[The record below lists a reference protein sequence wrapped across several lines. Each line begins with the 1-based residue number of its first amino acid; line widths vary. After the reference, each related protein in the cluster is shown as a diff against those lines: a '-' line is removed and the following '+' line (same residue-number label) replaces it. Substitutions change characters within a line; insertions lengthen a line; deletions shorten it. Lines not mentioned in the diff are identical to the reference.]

1 MLSVRIFPLELPE
14 QMLNIPRYNF
24 ALRMQPI
31 IRLEN
36 VWKTHRV
43 GTTNVHA
50 LRGVSLAINQGEFVA
65 IVGPSGSGKSTM
77 MSIAGCLDLPS
88 KGTVYLQGKNI
99 SQISEDDLA
108 GLRGRTIGFVFQQ
121 FNLMPTLSAADNVML
136 PMMFQPTKVNKKTR
150 AEMLLNR
157 VGLSHRLTHRPSELS
172 GGEQQ
177 RVAIARALS
186 NNPVVLLADEPT
198 GNLDSANGAHIV
210 SLLKELHKEGTT
222 IVLVTHDINLA
233 KQALRRIHLRD
244 GQVVEVD

>member
-1 MLSVRIFPLELPE
+1 
-14 QMLNIPRYNF
+14 
-24 ALRMQPI
+24 MQPI

-36 VWKTHRV
+36 VWKTHHV
-43 GTTNVHA
+43 GTTSVHA
-50 LRGVSLAINQGEFVA
+50 LRGVSLAIKQGEFVA
-65 IVGPSGSGKSTM
+65 IVGPSGSGKSTI

-88 KGTVYLQGKNI
+88 RGSVYLQGKNI
-99 SQISEDDLA
+99 SKLSEDDLA

-121 FNLMPTLSAADNVML
+121 FNLMPTLSAVDNVML
-136 PMMFQPTKVNKKTR
+136 PMMFQKGGVNNKSR
-150 AEMLLNR
+150 PEMLLNR

-186 NNPVVLLADEPT
+186 NNPLVLLADEPT
-198 GNLDSANGAHIV
+198 GNLDSTNGAHIV

-222 IVLVTHDINLA
+222 IVLVTHDTTLA
-233 KQALRRIHLRD
+233 KQAFRRIHLQD

>member
-1 MLSVRIFPLELPE
+1 
-14 QMLNIPRYNF
+14 MLNILLCNV

-36 VWKTHRV
+36 VWKTHHV

-50 LRGVSLAINQGEFVA
+50 LRGVSLAIKQGEFVA
-65 IVGPSGSGKSTM
+65 IVGPSGSGKSTI

-99 SQISEDDLA
+99 SHLSEDDLA
-108 GLRGRTIGFVFQQ
+108 GLRGKTIGFVFQQ
-121 FNLMPTLSAADNVML
+121 FNLMPTLTAIDNVSL
-136 PMMFQPTKVNKKTR
+136 PMMFQRTNENKNKR

-157 VGLSHRLTHRPSELS
+157 VGLAHRLTHRPSELS

-210 SLLKELHKEGTT
+210 SLLKELHSEGTT
-222 IVLVTHDINLA
+222 VILVTHDNNLA

-244 GQVVEVD
+244 GQVVGED